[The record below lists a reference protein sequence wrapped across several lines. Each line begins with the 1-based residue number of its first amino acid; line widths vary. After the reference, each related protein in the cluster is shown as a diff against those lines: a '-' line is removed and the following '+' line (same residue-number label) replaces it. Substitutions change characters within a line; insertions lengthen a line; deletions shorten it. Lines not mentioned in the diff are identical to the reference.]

1 MPATWPRKSWEVFV
15 NVQKFDENTR
25 ETVLEEVLKALDE
38 AQRDA
43 RVRLVS
49 EGEVRWVLEK
59 FVSSPGKLLGYRFHG
74 GNVPRRYR
82 YAARTTKGEVVG
94 WYPGFLS
101 YRFERTYARRTRYGD
116 TSSGEDG
123 WMRPL
128 EAARALRPYIR
139 EEDLA
144 RRRAE
149 LTPVY
154 GALPEGVFAVV
165 ELDPPSS
172 LRFSRPVPL
181 AISLSEE
188 EYLVL
193 GLGLVARVPR
203 WDSWKGWVESLKREG
218 IWNPVRDWGRGRL
231 TPEEAY
237 VALGLLNPALLG

>member
-1 MPATWPRKSWEVFV
+1 VFV
-15 NVQKFDENTR
+15 NVRTRRFDENTR
-25 ETVLEEVLKALDE
+25 ETVLEEVLASLNE

-43 RVRLVS
+43 KVRLVS
-49 EGEVRWVLEK
+49 EGEVRRVLEK

-82 YAARTTKGEVVG
+82 YAARTTKGEVFG
-94 WYPGFLS
+94 WYPGLLA
-101 YRFERTYARRTRYGD
+101 YRFERGYARRTRYGD

-128 EAARALRPYIR
+128 DAARALRPHIR

-144 RRRAE
+144 RQRAE

-165 ELDPPSS
+165 EMTPPSS
-172 LRFSRPVPL
+172 FRFTRPVPL

-193 GLGLVARVPR
+193 GPGLAARVPR
-203 WDSWKGWVESLKREG
+203 WDSWKEWVANLEQGG
-218 IWNPVRDWGRGRL
+218 IWTPVRDWGRGRL

-237 VALGLLNPALLG
+237 VALGLLNPTLLV

>member
-1 MPATWPRKSWEVFV
+1 M
-15 NVQKFDENTR
+15 NVQTR
-25 ETVLEEVLKALDE
+25 RFNGETYETVLEEVLASLEE

-43 RVRLVS
+43 KVRRVS
-49 EGEVRWVLEK
+49 EGEVRRVLEK

-82 YAARTTKGEVVG
+82 YAARTTKGEVFG
-94 WYPGFLS
+94 WYPGLLA
-101 YRFERTYARRTRYGD
+101 YRFERGYARRTRYGD

-128 EAARALRPYIR
+128 HVARALRPYIR

-165 ELDPPSS
+165 ELTPPSS
-172 LRFSRPVPL
+172 FRLSRPVPL
-181 AISLSEE
+181 AISSEE

-193 GLGLVARVPR
+193 GPGLVARVPR
-203 WDSWKGWVESLKREG
+203 WDSWKGWVENLKQEEV
-218 IWNPVRDWGRGRL
+218 WDPVRDWGLGRL

-237 VALGLLNPALLG
+237 VALGLLNPTLLI

>member
-1 MPATWPRKSWEVFV
+1 V
-15 NVQKFDENTR
+15 NVQRFDEDTR
-25 ETVLEEVLKALDE
+25 ETVLEEVLKALDK

-43 RVRLVS
+43 KARLVS

-59 FVSSPGKLLGYRFHG
+59 LVSSPGKLLGYRFHG
-74 GNVPRRYR
+74 GNVARSYR
-82 YAARTTKGEVVG
+82 YAARTTKGEVFG
-94 WYPGFLS
+94 WYPGLLA
-101 YRFERTYARRTRYGD
+101 YRFERGYARRTRYGD

-128 EAARALRPYIR
+128 DAARALRPYIR

-144 RRRAE
+144 RQRAE

-165 ELDPPSS
+165 EMTPPPS
-172 LRFSRPVPL
+172 LRFTRPVLL
-181 AISLSEE
+181 AISPEE

-193 GLGLVARVPR
+193 GPELAVRVPR
-203 WDSWKGWVESLKREG
+203 WNSWRGWAKDLRREG
-218 IWNPVRDWGRGRL
+218 IWAPVRDWGRGRL

-237 VALGLLNPALLG
+237 VALGLLDPSIPA

>member
-1 MPATWPRKSWEVFV
+1 V
-15 NVQKFDENTR
+15 NVQTR
-25 ETVLEEVLKALDE
+25 RFNGETYETVLEEVLASLEE

-43 RVRLVS
+43 KVRRVS
-49 EGEVRWVLEK
+49 EGEVRRVLEK

-82 YAARTTKGEVVG
+82 YAARTTKGEVFG
-94 WYPGFLS
+94 WYPGLLA
-101 YRFERTYARRTRYGD
+101 YRFERGYARRTRYGD

-128 EAARALRPYIR
+128 HVARALRPYIR

-165 ELDPPSS
+165 ELNPPSS

-181 AISLSEE
+181 AISVAE

-193 GLGLVARVPR
+193 GPGLVARVPR
-203 WDSWKGWVESLKREG
+203 WDSWKGWVENLKQEEV
-218 IWNPVRDWGRGRL
+218 WDPVRDWGLGRL

-237 VALGLLNPALLG
+237 VALGLLNPTLLI

>member
-1 MPATWPRKSWEVFV
+1 VFV
-15 NVQKFDENTR
+15 NVQTRRFDGETH
-25 ETVLEEVLKALDE
+25 ETVLEEVLASLDE

-43 RVRLVS
+43 KVRLVS
-49 EGEVRWVLEK
+49 EGEVRRVLEK

-82 YAARTTKGEVVG
+82 YAARTTKGEVFG
-94 WYPGFLS
+94 WYPGLLA
-101 YRFERTYARRTRYGD
+101 YRFERGYARRTRYGD

-128 EAARALRPYIR
+128 HVARALRPYIR

-154 GALPEGVFAVV
+154 GALPGGVFAVV
-165 ELDPPSS
+165 ELTPPSS
-172 LRFSRPVPL
+172 LRFTRPVSL
-181 AISLSEE
+181 GISVAEE
-188 EYLVL
+188 EYLLL
-193 GLGLVARVPR
+193 GPGLAARVPR
-203 WDSWKGWVESLKREG
+203 WDSWKGWAEDLKREG
-218 IWNPVRDWGRGRL
+218 IWDPVRDWGRGRL

-237 VALGLLNPALLG
+237 VALGLLNLTLLV

>member
-1 MPATWPRKSWEVFV
+1 VFV
-15 NVQKFDENTR
+15 NVQTRRFDG
-25 ETVLEEVLKALDE
+25 ETYEAVLEEVLASLNE
-38 AQRDA
+38 TQRDA
-43 RVRLVS
+43 KVRRVS
-49 EGEVRWVLEK
+49 EREVRRVIEK
-59 FVSSPGKLLGYRFHG
+59 FVRFPGKLLGHRFHG

-82 YAARTTKGEVVG
+82 YAARTTKGEVFG
-94 WYPGFLS
+94 WYPGLLA
-101 YRFERTYARRTRYGD
+101 YRFERGYARRTRYGD

-128 EAARALRPYIR
+128 HVARALRPHIR

-181 AISLSEE
+181 AISVAEE

-193 GLGLVARVPR
+193 GPGLAARVPR
-203 WDSWKGWVESLKREG
+203 WDSWKGWAEDLKREG
-218 IWNPVRDWGRGRL
+218 IWDPVRDWGRGRL

-237 VALGLLNPALLG
+237 VVLGLLNPTFLG

>member
-1 MPATWPRKSWEVFV
+1 V
-15 NVQKFDENTR
+15 NVQRFDENTR
-25 ETVLEEVLKALDE
+25 ETVLEEVLKALDK

-43 RVRLVS
+43 KVRLVS
-49 EGEVRWVLEK
+49 EGEVRWALEK
-59 FVSSPGKLLGYRFHG
+59 FVASPGKLLGYRFHG
-74 GNVPRRYR
+74 GNVARNYR
-82 YAARTTKGEVVG
+82 YAARTTRGEVFG
-94 WYPGFLS
+94 WYPGLLA
-101 YRFERTYARRTRYGD
+101 YRFERAYARRTRYGD

-128 EAARALRPYIR
+128 HVARALRPYIR

-165 ELDPPSS
+165 EMTPPPS
-172 LRFSRPVPL
+172 LRFTRPVLL
-181 AISLSEE
+181 AISPEE

-193 GLGLVARVPR
+193 GPGLAARVPR
-203 WDSWKGWVESLKREG
+203 WDSWRGWAEDLKREG
-218 IWNPVRDWGRGRL
+218 IWTPVRDWGRGRL

-237 VALGLLNPALLG
+237 VALGLLNPTFLG

>member
-1 MPATWPRKSWEVFV
+1 V
-15 NVQKFDENTR
+15 NVQTRRFDG
-25 ETVLEEVLKALDE
+25 ETYEAVLEEVLASLNE
-38 AQRDA
+38 TQRDA
-43 RVRLVS
+43 KVRRVS
-49 EGEVRWVLEK
+49 EGEVRWVIEK
-59 FVSSPGKLLGYRFHG
+59 FVRFPGKLLGHRFHG

-82 YAARTTKGEVVG
+82 YAARTTKGEVFG
-94 WYPGFLS
+94 WYPGLLA
-101 YRFERTYARRTRYGD
+101 YRFERGYARRTRYGD

-128 EAARALRPYIR
+128 HVARALRPHIR

-193 GLGLVARVPR
+193 GLGLAARVPR
-203 WDSWKGWVESLKREG
+203 WDSWKGWAEDLKREG
-218 IWNPVRDWGRGRL
+218 IWDPVRDWGRSRL

-237 VALGLLNPALLG
+237 VALGLLNPTLLI

>member
-1 MPATWPRKSWEVFV
+1 MFV
-15 NVQKFDENTR
+15 NVQTRRFDEEIR
-25 ETVLEEVLKALDE
+25 ETVLEEVLASLDE

-43 RVRLVS
+43 KVRRVS
-49 EGEVRWVLEK
+49 EGEVRRVLEE

-82 YAARTTKGEVVG
+82 YAARTTKGEVFG
-94 WYPGFLS
+94 WYPGFLA
-101 YRFERTYARRTRYGD
+101 YRFERGYARRTRYGD

-128 EAARALRPYIR
+128 FVARALRPHIR

-149 LTPVY
+149 LTPVH
-154 GALPEGVFAVV
+154 GALPGGVFAVV
-165 ELDPPSS
+165 EMAPPSS
-172 LRFSRPVPL
+172 LRFTRPVPL
-181 AISLSEE
+181 AISVAEE

-193 GLGLVARVPR
+193 GPGLAARVPR
-203 WDSWKGWVESLKREG
+203 WDSWKGWAEDLKQEG
-218 IWNPVRDWGRGRL
+218 IWDPVRDWGRGRL

-237 VALGLLNPALLG
+237 VAIGLLNPTFLG